1 MNVPLKKHDGSFLPD
16 IRQSSTQHRV
26 KQQKETPQI
35 LSKEETARIT
45 SSLKQ
50 NICVE
55 MLQEGFHRSY
65 SELFFLLLS
74 DQSRRSADF
83 SLAVQLQTPL
93 DQHQDKLET
102 IRRHLS
108 SAEQAERSGYWLEV
122 CKQRMFLGRFF
133 SAPEDRWLSLHFY
146 HSCADIKQGSRLTVE
161 ARACLAEIY
170 LQQGKLEQAKQQAEL
185 CINQAEFSGWMDS
198 GGQPLRLRA
207 LRALSTIYTGLAA
220 ASLDAADYGEGL
232 KLLHQSCSIAT
243 ESEDKHSEAG
253 ASYQL
258 GLGYQR
264 AGDHTAAK
272 QFFNRSM
279 QMCGTLQDTE
289 GLGKCYK
296 AMAKS
301 LHSEGNDAEAIRF
314 LEKLVDICVMM
325 PRQLVEAFLSL
336 GHVYFTQGQY
346 ERASEFFLKSYELS
360 CDLDDVALLQEAQV
374 WVGSARAHSTVRE
387 YLADDVDRDR
397 RSSGTE

>member
-16 IRQSSTQHRV
+16 IRQSSTQ
-26 KQQKETPQI
+26 
-35 LSKEETARIT
+35 
-45 SSLKQ
+45 
-50 NICVE
+50 
-55 MLQEGFHRSY
+55 HRSY

-108 SAEQAERSGYWLEV
+108 SAEQAERS
-122 CKQRMFLGRFF
+122 
-133 SAPEDRWLSLHFY
+133 A
-146 HSCADIKQGSRLTVE
+146 
-161 ARACLAEIY
+161 
-170 LQQGKLEQAKQQAEL
+170 
-185 CINQAEFSGWMDS
+185 
-198 GGQPLRLRA
+198 
-207 LRALSTIYTGLAA
+207 
-220 ASLDAADYGEGL
+220 
-232 KLLHQSCSIAT
+232 
-243 ESEDKHSEAG
+243 EDKHSEAG